1 MDTRVRFAPSPTGEL
16 HIGGVR
22 TALFNWLF
30 ARSKGGKFILR
41 IDDTD
46 RQRSSEVF
54 LQSILDSFRW
64 LNLTWDEGPEIGGV
78 YGPYRQSER
87 LSLYREEAERLLA
100 SGNAYP
106 CFCTAEDLET
116 QREKCRSLG
125 LPPRYNARCR
135 TLTVA
140 AAEEKKNK
148 GQAYV
153 IRAVTPAEGVTV
165 VDDIIRGKVT
175 FLNKVFDD
183 PIIIRSDGLPTY
195 NFASVVD
202 DFKMEITHVIRAEEH
217 LSNTPRQQIIAGL
230 LGYAIPY
237 YAHVPM
243 ILAPD
248 HSKLSKRHGAT
259 SVQEYRDQGIL
270 PEALLNYLALLG
282 WSPGE
287 DREILSMD
295 DMIKLFSLE
304 RVSKNPAIYDMQ
316 KLIWLNSHY
325 LRTGKLE
332 QIVHMTIPILEKED
346 IISPVKGDEA
356 MEKVAKV
363 VELVREKVKTLTE
376 IAEASRHFFKD
387 EVIYDEKAVDKHF
400 KIAGAAQLLQQ
411 IHDILKQV
419 DPFLPE
425 DIEEAIG
432 ALSRKMQVPLN
443 RINPALRLALTG
455 NLVGPELYPLVSL
468 LGKDKVLQRLEKAQG
483 SFMLTTDS

>member
-1 MDTRVRFAPSPTGEL
+1 MHIRVRFAPSPTGEL

-30 ARSKGGKFILR
+30 ARNNGGKFILR
-41 IDDTD
+41 VDDTD

-54 LQSILDSFRW
+54 LRSILDSFRW

-100 SGNAYP
+100 CGNAYP

-116 QREKCRSLG
+116 EREKCRRLG
-125 LPPRYNARCR
+125 QPPRYSARCR

-148 GQAYV
+148 GRAYV
-153 IRAVTPAEGVTV
+153 IRSVTPAEGETV
-165 VDDIIRGKVT
+165 VDDIVRGKVT

-287 DREILSMD
+287 DREILSVD

-304 RVSKNPAIYDMQ
+304 RVSKNPAIYDIQ
-316 KLIWLNSHY
+316 KLTWLNSHY
-325 LRTGKLE
+325 LRTGNLD

-346 IISPVKGDEA
+346 IISPVKSAEA
-356 MEKVAKV
+356 MKKVTKV

-411 IHDILKQV
+411 IQDILKQV
-419 DPFLPE
+419 DPFFPE
-425 DIEEAIG
+425 DIEEAISVLG
-432 ALSRKMQVPLN
+432 RKMQMPLK

-468 LGKDKVLQRLEKAQG
+468 LGKDKVLQRLEKARSLFLNDQK
-483 SFMLTTDS
+483 